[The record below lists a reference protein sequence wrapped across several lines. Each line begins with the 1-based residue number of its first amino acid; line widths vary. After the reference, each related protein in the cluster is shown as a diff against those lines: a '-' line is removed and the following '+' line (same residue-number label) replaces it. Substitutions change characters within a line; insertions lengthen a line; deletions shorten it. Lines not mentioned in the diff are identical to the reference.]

1 MIEIENQGNI
11 RTIMLNRPEK
21 LNAINLEMATSIRKE
36 VEKASEEESVKIL
49 ILTGN
54 GRAFSVGGDVNEMGN
69 YLPKA
74 GDLFYKLTEQLHT
87 TVERIMTMKK
97 PVICGING
105 IVAGGAL
112 GIALAGDLRI
122 GNKSTEML
130 SAHFKRGFVPAGGA
144 MYLLPKIIGLGK
156 TQDLFFGERTINA
169 NEMKEMG
176 ILHRVVKNKEMIKE
190 CMKEAKRLEK
200 GPLDAIGETKM
211 LLNSQE
217 LKMMKEH
224 LALERES
231 NRESGN
237 TGDAVEGIMAFL
249 EKREG
254 KFNSE

>member
-1 MIEIENQGNI
+1 MIEIENHGNI
-11 RTIMLNRPEK
+11 RTIILNRPEK
-21 LNAINLEMATSIRKE
+21 LNAINLEMATLIREE
-36 VEKASEEESVKIL
+36 VEKADEEDNVKIL
-49 ILTGN
+49 ILTGK
-54 GRAFSVGGDVNEMGN
+54 GRAFSVGGDVNEMGD

-144 MYLLPKIIGLGK
+144 TYLLPKIIGLGK

-169 NEMKEMG
+169 SEMKEMG
-176 ILHRVVKNKEMIKE
+176 ILHRVVKNEEMVKE
-190 CMKEAKRLEK
+190 CMKEARRLEK

-224 LALERES
+224 LVLERES